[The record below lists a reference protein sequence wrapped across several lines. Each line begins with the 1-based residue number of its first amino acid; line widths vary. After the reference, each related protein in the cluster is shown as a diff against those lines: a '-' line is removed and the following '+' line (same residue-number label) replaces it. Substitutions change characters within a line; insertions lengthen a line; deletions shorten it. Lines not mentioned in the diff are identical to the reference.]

1 MKIQKHLTLRWV
13 LGSRT
18 KSSDEN
24 HLEMTKITWKSPGNE
39 KRGKKE
45 KQQQQKQPFHASP
58 WVKTEPAG
66 QWCSPLMS
74 RRRWWRWPGNC
85 FGDDDHGEDD
95 HGDDDHGEDD
105 HGEDDHGDGDHCYDD
120 HGEDDFGDNDGVDDD
135 YAEDLQD
142 YDDGNDQ
149 DDAEDV
155 DDDDRADHGRAV
167 RARVGG
173 GQGHQGGDG
182 EDQSSHVLKNLK
194 IKKGRTMEMDGHI
207 FSWRQCNSWS
217 QDSQQGRNRVYQK
230 S

>member
-1 MKIQKHLTLRWV
+1 MFKNENSKAPHTALGPRIQDKELRRESP
-13 LGSRT
+13 GN
-18 KSSDEN
+18 DQN
-24 HLEMTKITWKSPGNE
+24 HLEITWKW

-85 FGDDDHGEDD
+85 SGDDD
-95 HGDDDHGEDD
+95 HGDDDHTQ
-105 HGEDDHGDGDHCYDD
+105 DDHGDDD
-120 HGEDDFGDNDGVDDD
+120 GFDDD
-135 YAEDLQD
+135 YAEDLED
-142 YDDGNDQ
+142 YDDDGNGQ

-155 DDDDRADHGRAV
+155 DDDDGADHGCAV